1 VRLPLLIFHITA
13 GVLAML
19 AGAAAVTFRKGSRWH
34 RVAGNIFV
42 ASMVTMGVAASC
54 LAYMKHQTNNFFG
67 GILAIYMVTTAW
79 STARHRDDQTGI
91 LNWLGFLFALV
102 LGALSIFH
110 GFLKITGREPL
121 DPNTYPF
128 MQLFIGCVLLLCGL
142 GDLRVILGGIS
153 GKRRIIRHLWRMCFG
168 WFIAT
173 GSFFLGQQQVFPLWL
188 QGSPVLVV
196 LALLPLLL
204 LIFWTICVRFT
215 GVYQKMTALN
225 HLVIPS
231 HSESR

>member
-1 VRLPLLIFHITA
+1 MRLPLLVFHITA

-34 RVAGNIFV
+34 GVAGNIFV

-79 STARHRDDQTGI
+79 SAARQKGEQTGF
-91 LNWLGFLFALV
+91 LDWLGFLFALV
-102 LGALSIFH
+102 FGALSVFH
-110 GFLKITGREPL
+110 GFLKITGREAL

-128 MQLFIGCVLLLCGL
+128 MQIFIGSVLLLCAF
-142 GDLRVILGGIS
+142 GDLRVLLHGIS

-173 GSFFLGQQQVFPLWL
+173 GSFFLGQQQVFPVWL
-188 QGSPVLVV
+188 QGSPVFIV

-204 LIFWTICVRFT
+204 LIFWTIRVRFT
-215 GVYQKMTALN
+215 GAYQKMSALN
-225 HLVIPS
+225 RFAIPS
-231 HSESR
+231 HSGSR